1 MGKTAV
7 DVLED
12 LQAAGF
18 GEREAKAVVRAVA
31 SLTAAEL
38 ATKADLLETKAELRN
53 ELKALEIR
61 LIKWYVP
68 TSIFLAGTVAMIVA
82 LIK

>member
-53 ELKALEIR
+53 
-61 LIKWYVP
+61 
-68 TSIFLAGTVAMIVA
+68 
-82 LIK
+82 